1 MQDKVKALKRKLY
14 KNNSILREYN
24 AKMERFG
31 EIPVEATKFFIRQGN
46 FLSGRSYKL
55 RCECSFLDNTKTYA
69 ICFEEECKLNKIVE
83 ELEESLKVDKQ

>member
-1 MQDKVKALKRKLY
+1 MQDKVKAFKRKLY
-14 KNNSILREYN
+14 ENSSILRKYN
-24 AKMERFG
+24 AKIEKRG
-31 EIPVEATKFFIRQGN
+31 EMDVETTKFFIRQGN

-83 ELEESLKVDKQ
+83 ELEESLKIDKQ